1 MRIKYPRGSEWRQWD
16 LHIHTPAS
24 FHWDGERFSQAG
36 NCPRDVELLDEMIA
50 ALNESTPAVFA
61 IQDYWHFD
69 GWFALK
75 RRLSDPAAPTL
86 NKTVFP
92 GIELRIAAPMAAR
105 LNAHVIFSDE
115 IPDQLLKDFLSNL
128 RLEITNQPVS
138 EHALIMYARGLNG
151 DKLKVH
157 GFDKAQ
163 VLTDDQVAL
172 RAGHFTAEITVDS
185 YKAAVRCVPDGLA
198 RGFMPF
204 ETSDGLATVKHLE
217 HYAYALGLF
226 ASSPIFETRNEG
238 LWNAFVGRRIPEN
251 EKFFDAFQESINYTP
266 RLPVS
271 GSDAHRFR
279 GVPGDNNTR
288 GYGDFPSQRIT
299 WIKSDPTWRG
309 LQQAIMEP
317 QKRCFIG
324 TIPPKLKRVTANKTF
339 YIDEISLTKVGGSS
353 LGDIWFDGCK
363 VPLNADLVAI
373 IGNKGSGKSALAD
386 VLALIGNSQQHA
398 HFSFLKPDR
407 FRGKSGEP
415 ARQFEGELRWLAGE
429 PTKANLADNPAADR
443 VELVRYVPQGRFEAL
458 CNEHVTGRSE
468 NFERELRSVIFS
480 HIPSEERLGALDFDQ
495 LIYAQEAMLRAR
507 LDELRKNMTSVNRS
521 IVVIEDQLHPTIRR
535 NVEEQIRLKVAQL
548 AEIDL
553 AKPLAVM
560 PPAETLT
567 EAQQVATET
576 LKEIAS
582 ENAVLD
588 VELEALGKEQTEIA
602 ARRKAVRNIRERV
615 GLLKS
620 QIAGATSE
628 IAADMQLLEIAPTDI
643 FVFEIKDK
651 TLGKIEEDATA
662 RVTWLAKRAEE
673 IKALK
678 EGYVERLSSATDA
691 LNGPQRIYQDYL
703 VRQKAWETS
712 VDEIE
717 GRADIPDSKKGL
729 EARLRQLDKLP
740 IALAERRADRAVLAG
755 EILDVLASQ
764 RDQRSKLFEPV
775 QRIIQGN
782 ALVGDEYRLQFE
794 SNLAAY
800 HDAFSEKIFS
810 LVKQSIG
817 ELRGEDESRAAI
829 KARIDVHDLNN
840 KVGALDFVDDLHRL
854 LHDSARKGS
863 PDQADIMSLMRKD
876 RTPSEV
882 YDFLYSFE
890 YLEPKYTLL
899 FQDTQIEQL
908 SPGQRGALLL
918 IFYLLV
924 DKKRNP
930 IILDQPEENL
940 DNETIVSLLVPV
952 LNAAKENR
960 QIIMVTHNPNL
971 AVVCD
976 AEQIIFAE
984 FDRREKCS
992 IKYLSGAIEDVEL
1005 NQAVVNVLEGTK
1017 PAFNNRGQKYQ

>member
-1 MRIKYPRGSEWRQWD
+1 VTIRYPRGSEWRQWD

-24 FHWDGERFSQAG
+24 FHWEGQRFECGG
-36 NCPRDVELLDEMIA
+36 NGPHDAALIDEMVS
-50 ALNESTPAVFA
+50 ALNDAAPAVYG

-75 RRLSDPAAPTL
+75 RRLKEPGGPAL
-86 NKTVFP
+86 EKTVFP

-115 IPDQLLKDFLSNL
+115 IPDQLLRDFLSNL
-128 RLEITNQPVS
+128 KLEITGQPVS
-138 EHALIMYARGLNG
+138 EHALITYARGVNA
-151 DKLKVH
+151 DKLKLH

-163 VLTDDQVAL
+163 VQTDDQVAL
-172 RAGHFTAEITVDS
+172 RAGHVTAEITVDS
-185 YKAAVRCVPDGLA
+185 YKAAVRGVPDGFA

-204 ETSDGLATVKHLE
+204 ETNDGLATIKHLE
-217 HYAYALGLF
+217 HYAYAIGLVE
-226 ASSPIFETRNEG
+226 SSPIFETRNEA

-251 EKFFDAFQESINYTP
+251 EKFFDAFQESIGNTP

-271 GSDAHRFR
+271 GSDAHRCR
-279 GVPGDNNTR
+279 GVPGDNNVR

-299 WIKSDPTWRG
+299 WIKADPTWRG

-324 TIPPKLKRVTANKTF
+324 TMPPKLDRVSNNKTF
-339 YIDEISLTKVGGSS
+339 YIDEISLAKVDGSP
-353 LGDIWFDGCK
+353 LGETWFDGCK
-363 VPLNADLVAI
+363 VPLNSDLVAI

-386 VLALIGNSQQHA
+386 VLALVGNSQQHS

-407 FRGKSGEP
+407 FRGKAGEP

-429 PTKANLADNPAADR
+429 PTRANLAENPAADR

-495 LIYAQEAMLRAR
+495 LIEAQEAMLRVR
-507 LDELRKNMTSVNRS
+507 LDEARKNMTSVNRA
-521 IVVIEDQLHPTIRR
+521 IAVIEDQLHPTIRR
-535 NVEEQIRLKVAQL
+535 NVEEQIRLKAVQL

-553 AKPLAVM
+553 LKPPAVA

-567 EAQQVATET
+567 VTQQAAAAT
-576 LKEIAS
+576 LAEIAS
-582 ENAVLD
+582 EVERLD
-588 VELEALGKEQTEIA
+588 EEGKATGESLTGIA
-602 ARRKAVRNIRERV
+602 ARRKAARNVRERL
-615 GLLKS
+615 GILKS
-620 QIAGATSE
+620 QIIGATSE
-628 IAADMQLLEIAPTDI
+628 IADDLQLLALTADDI
-643 FVFEIKDK
+643 LVFEIKYEK
-651 TLGKIEEDATA
+651 LTAAEEDAGAKTA
-662 RVTWLAKRAEE
+662 SLAARAEE
-673 IKALK
+673 IKSIK
-678 EGYVERLSSATDA
+678 EGHADRLSSATEA

-703 VRQKAWETS
+703 GRLKAWQASIDAIQGT
-712 VDEIE
+712 
-717 GRADIPDSKKGL
+717 ADIPDSKKGL
-729 EARLRQLDKLP
+729 EARLVQLDHLP
-740 IALAERRADRAVLAG
+740 AALVERRAHRAELAG
-755 EILDVLASQ
+755 DILDVLALQ

-775 QRIIQGN
+775 QSLIQEN
-782 ALVGDEYRLQFE
+782 SIVGDEYRLQFE

-800 HDAFSEKIFS
+800 HDAFSEKLFS

-817 ELRGEDESRAAI
+817 ELRGEDESRAAV
-829 KARIDVHDLNN
+829 KMRIEAHDLNS
-840 KVGALDFVDDLHRL
+840 KGGALAFVEDLHRL
-854 LHDSARKGS
+854 LHESARRGL
-863 PDQADIMSLMRKD
+863 PDQADVMALMRKD
-876 RTPSEV
+876 RSPSEV
-882 YDFLYSFE
+882 YDLVYAFE

-924 DKKRNP
+924 DRKRNP

-984 FDRREKCS
+984 FDRKSMCS
-992 IKYLSGAIEDVEL
+992 INYLSGAIEDAEL
-1005 NQAVVNVLEGTK
+1005 NRAVVNVLEGTK